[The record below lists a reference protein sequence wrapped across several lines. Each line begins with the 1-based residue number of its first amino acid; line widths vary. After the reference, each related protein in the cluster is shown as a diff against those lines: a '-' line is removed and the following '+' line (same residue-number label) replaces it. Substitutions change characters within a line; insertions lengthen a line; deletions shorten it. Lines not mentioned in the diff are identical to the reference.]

1 LTRVALVAALTA
13 MAATGG
19 PSLVVYALAALLSI
33 VSTGFAPPEAPLLPT
48 LARTPEELTASNL
61 ALNTISSIGMFGG
74 PAIAGV
80 MLAFTGPSAVFALTG
95 VSYLWSAVNVMGLPR
110 DEPPARSEDAAIG
123 AELVGGFRAIG
134 EDRRLQ
140 VVVGLVGA
148 QMVVAGALEVVIVVE
163 AIRVLDAGNAAVGWL
178 NTALGVGGLLGG
190 LVGVVLAAR
199 RRLAADFC
207 VGLALFGVAL
217 ALLATS
223 RSLVVALLL
232 FAAMGIGSTLVDVT
246 GMTLL
251 QRSAPS
257 EVVGRVFGVLQ
268 SLMLITIATGALVAP
283 LVVNALG
290 PRPTFVAFGVVLP
303 ALAVLTWRV
312 LTAID
317 RDARVPVEPLE
328 LLRAIPIFSPL

>member
-1 LTRVALVAALTA
+1 
-13 MAATGG
+13 
-19 PSLVVYALAALLSI
+19 
-33 VSTGFAPPEAPLLPT
+33 
-48 LARTPEELTASNL
+48 
-61 ALNTISSIGMFGG
+61 
-74 PAIAGV
+74 
-80 MLAFTGPSAVFALTG
+80 
-95 VSYLWSAVNVMGLPR
+95 
-110 DEPPARSEDAAIG
+110 
-123 AELVGGFRAIG
+123 
-134 EDRRLQ
+134 
-140 VVVGLVGA
+140 
-148 QMVVAGALEVVIVVE
+148 
-163 AIRVLDAGNAAVGWL
+163 
-178 NTALGVGGLLGG
+178 
-190 LVGVVLAAR
+190 
-199 RRLAADFC
+199 
-207 VGLALFGVAL
+207 
-217 ALLATS
+217 
-223 RSLVVALLL
+223 LVVALLL

-328 LLRAIPIFSPL
+328 LLRAIPIFSPLPEAVLERLAGAAAEVRVPAGLNVFAQGEARVAIDGEERQRVPPGGFFGEIALLRDVPRTATVTAVEPLRL